1 MGFHNFITNYI
12 VSSNV
17 KTVIIIGHLLT
28 PTVPLS
34 IYHQIVQE
42 TCQSFQMVTF
52 DRGEVDAQDL

>member
-17 KTVIIIGHLLT
+17 NTVIGLLLT
-28 PTVPLS
+28 PTVPLN

-52 DRGEVDAQDL
+52 DREEVDAQDL